1 MEALQHS
8 FHYKLQLCVCML
20 KVNPELAACQLKS
33 NWCKNANKQSST
45 QRKTKMFY
53 LLIFSVN
60 LNGNN
65 SLMQHVYDTGKSKAK
80 NVNLFFFLI
89 TAQLLIFSV
98 LNFKQKLK
106 RDMQRGLEV
115 TYVLSHYAKLG
126 QQTNAGTMEHKENIN
141 KYSQL

>member
-1 MEALQHS
+1 
-8 FHYKLQLCVCML
+8 
-20 KVNPELAACQLKS
+20 
-33 NWCKNANKQSST
+33 
-45 QRKTKMFY
+45 MFY

-60 LNGNN
+60 LNGSN
-65 SLMQHVYDTGKSKAK
+65 SLMQHVYDTGKRKAK
-80 NVNLFFFLI
+80 NVNFFFLI

-126 QQTNAGTMEHKENIN
+126 QQANAGTMEHKENIN